1 MRMASTAFSGKTTDK
16 WSIPIMCAENPIR
29 PIRMMHTNADPN
41 AVRTMPISVRLA
53 EIGRMTLDR
62 SGPVSLFY

>member
-1 MRMASTAFSGKTTDK
+1 
-16 WSIPIMCAENPIR
+16 MCADPESNAIR
-29 PIRMMHTNADPN
+29 PMR